1 MAQEM
6 TLSVYL
12 QQRGKKAKAL
22 TRVEAEVFGI
32 PFPLL
37 AGWPRRH
44 GAMVVTEEMMER
56 IEAAATGASRS
67 ENRAA
72 RRSGQRAAAALPSAR
87 RTKTVDQRGPALPV
101 TVPELT
107 VAPSFPGFILR
118 PAKRHRRRSSAPW
131 KYSPA
136 RCRG

>member
-22 TRVEAEVFGI
+22 TRIEAEVFGI

-44 GAMVVTEEMMER
+44 GAMTITEEMIR
-56 IEAAATGASRS
+56 QIEELAAAADQATDRPS
-67 ENRAA
+67 
-72 RRSGQRAAAALPSAR
+72 RRSRKRVAAALPSAGVPVMVEHSATR
-87 RTKTVDQRGPALPV
+87 REV
-101 TVPELT
+101 
-107 VAPSFPGFILR
+107 VAPSFPGFALR
-118 PAKRHRRRSSAPW
+118 LPKRHRAKESAPW
-131 KYSPA
+131 T
-136 RCRG
+136 

>member
-22 TRVEAEVFGI
+22 TRIEAEVFGI

-44 GAMVVTEEMMER
+44 GAMVVTEEMIER
-56 IEAAATGASRS
+56 IGAAAIEASRS
-67 ENRAA
+67 ENLAA
-72 RRSGQRAAAALPSAR
+72 RRSGQRAAAALPSAPGAGVANNAA
-87 RTKTVDQRGPALPV
+87 TPCLMPAAQRAA
-101 TVPELT
+101 
-107 VAPSFPGFILR
+107 VAPSFPGFALR
-118 PAKRHRRRSSAPW
+118 PAKRNRGRLGSPW
-131 KYSPA
+131 T
-136 RCRG
+136 